1 MLYAPEAHSARK
13 FCRARPIVGTR
24 LSLRRRVGRAHLRR
38 LRDSLAEDLDLVRRI
53 VSFYI
58 LPVAVRRVQPTLI
71 SPCDVWSVTD
81 CGARRSQLG
90 RSRVRVCPPRGA
102 DHDSSGSSGKGCFD
116 GVAVNESSRRAG
128 SDVARSGQNSGPT
141 SQEAQSAS
149 ACVDPLVRSH
159 CTPRPVA
166 MSLIGVS
173 NLPNQVR
180 RSHLASC
187 VRAPSPDPPA
197 DPHSCRSGTRSV
209 RRSPLSRRAGA
220 RDVASAAYL
229 ELSVTSWAR
238 GTVLRKRRRVQAE
251 S

>member
-24 LSLRRRVGRAHLRR
+24 SSLRRRVGRAHLRR
-38 LRDSLAEDLDLVRRI
+38 LRDSLAEDLDLVRRT

-81 CGARRSQLG
+81 CGARQSQLG

-102 DHDSSGSSGKGCFD
+102 DHDSSGSSGKGFFD

-149 ACVDPLVRSH
+149 ACVDPLVPFSLHPPTRRHVVDRSFKLAEPGSSVA
-159 CTPRPVA
+159 PR
-166 MSLIGVS
+166 
-173 NLPNQVR
+173 
-180 RSHLASC
+180 
-187 VRAPSPDPPA
+187 
-197 DPHSCRSGTRSV
+197 
-209 RRSPLSRRAGA
+209 
-220 RDVASAAYL
+220 
-229 ELSVTSWAR
+229 
-238 GTVLRKRRRVQAE
+238 VLRSRALTGPPC
-251 S
+251 